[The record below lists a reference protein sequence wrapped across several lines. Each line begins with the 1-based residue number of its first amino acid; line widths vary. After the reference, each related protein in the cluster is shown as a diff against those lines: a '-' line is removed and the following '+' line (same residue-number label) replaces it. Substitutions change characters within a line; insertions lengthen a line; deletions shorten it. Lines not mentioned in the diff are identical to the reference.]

1 MKGGIILIVAA
12 AAFALTSTLG
22 IWLIPVLRRL
32 RYGQTINDIGPVWHH
47 KKEGTPTMGGVLFA
61 VGILTA
67 SCIGWAMYRL
77 GGGAGE
83 PTSDF
88 LLRRDSAR
96 FFLGLG
102 MAAAFGGIGFLD
114 DYIKVVKKRNLGLKE
129 SQKLILQCLVTACYL
144 TALYAFGD
152 QSTVFF
158 IPFWGILDAGVFY
171 YPIAAFIIVGTVNAV
186 NLTDGLDGLCSSV
199 TFVAA
204 LGMMMVCSL
213 LGFHTTGI
221 QATALAGG
229 CLGFLVWNFYPAKV
243 FMGDTGSLFLG
254 GAVCGMAFALD
265 LPLILILVGI
275 IYIAE
280 TLSDIIQ
287 IFYFK
292 ATRGKRIFRMA
303 PLHHHLELGGWSEKK
318 LVFVFAGIT
327 LACCILAFFG
337 VMGRFSAL

>member
-1 MKGGIILIVAA
+1 MKGGIILMGAA

-83 PTSDF
+83 PPSDF

-243 FMGDTGSLFLG
+243 FMGDLGSMFLG
-254 GAVCGMAFALD
+254 GMMVALAFGTGTPVLLA
-265 LPLILILVGI
+265 LVGI
-275 IYIAE
+275 VYVAE
-280 TLSDIIQ
+280 ALSVLIQRVYFKLTHGERLFKMTPIHHHFEMSGYSEIQ
-287 IFYFK
+287 ITALFSLLT
-292 ATRGKRIFRMA
+292 AAGCVLAVLAVRRM
-303 PLHHHLELGGWSEKK
+303 
-318 LVFVFAGIT
+318 
-327 LACCILAFFG
+327 
-337 VMGRFSAL
+337 

>member
-83 PTSDF
+83 PPSDF

-243 FMGDTGSLFLG
+243 FMGDLGSMFLG
-254 GAVCGMAFALD
+254 GMMVALAFGTGTPVLLA
-265 LPLILILVGI
+265 LVGI
-275 IYIAE
+275 VYVAE
-280 TLSDIIQ
+280 ALSVLIQRVYFKLTHGERLFKMTPIHHHFEMSGYSEIQ
-287 IFYFK
+287 ITALFSLLT
-292 ATRGKRIFRMA
+292 AAGCVLAVLAVRRM
-303 PLHHHLELGGWSEKK
+303 
-318 LVFVFAGIT
+318 
-327 LACCILAFFG
+327 
-337 VMGRFSAL
+337 

>member
-83 PTSDF
+83 PPSDF

-102 MAAAFGGIGFLD
+102 MAAALGGIGFLD

-243 FMGDTGSLFLG
+243 FMGDLGSMFLG
-254 GAVCGMAFALD
+254 GMMVALAFGTGTPVLLA
-265 LPLILILVGI
+265 LVGI
-275 IYIAE
+275 VYVAE
-280 TLSDIIQ
+280 ALSVLIQRVYFKLTHGERLFKMTPIHHHFEMSGYSEIQ
-287 IFYFK
+287 ITALFSLLT
-292 ATRGKRIFRMA
+292 AAGCVLAVLAVRRM
-303 PLHHHLELGGWSEKK
+303 
-318 LVFVFAGIT
+318 
-327 LACCILAFFG
+327 
-337 VMGRFSAL
+337 

>member
-1 MKGGIILIVAA
+1 MKGGIRLIVAA

-83 PTSDF
+83 PPSDF

-243 FMGDTGSLFLG
+243 FMGDLGSMFLG
-254 GAVCGMAFALD
+254 GMMVALAFGTGTPVLLA
-265 LPLILILVGI
+265 LVGI
-275 IYIAE
+275 VYVAE
-280 TLSDIIQ
+280 ALSVLIQRVYFKLTHGERLFKMTPIHHHFEMSGYSEIQ
-287 IFYFK
+287 ITALFSLLT
-292 ATRGKRIFRMA
+292 AAGCVLAVLAVRRM
-303 PLHHHLELGGWSEKK
+303 
-318 LVFVFAGIT
+318 
-327 LACCILAFFG
+327 
-337 VMGRFSAL
+337 

>member
-22 IWLIPVLRRL
+22 IWLIPVLRWL

-83 PTSDF
+83 PPSDF

-204 LGMMMVCSL
+204 LGMMMVCSM

-243 FMGDTGSLFLG
+243 FMGDLGSMFLG
-254 GAVCGMAFALD
+254 GMMVALAFGTGTPVLLA
-265 LPLILILVGI
+265 LVGI
-275 IYIAE
+275 VYVAE
-280 TLSDIIQ
+280 ALSVLIQRVYFKLTHGERLFKMTPIHHHFEMSGYSEIQ
-287 IFYFK
+287 ITALFSLLT
-292 ATRGKRIFRMA
+292 AAGCVLAVLAVRRM
-303 PLHHHLELGGWSEKK
+303 
-318 LVFVFAGIT
+318 
-327 LACCILAFFG
+327 
-337 VMGRFSAL
+337 

>member
-83 PTSDF
+83 PPSDF

-158 IPFWGILDAGVFY
+158 ILDAGVFY

-243 FMGDTGSLFLG
+243 FMGDLGSMFLG
-254 GAVCGMAFALD
+254 GMMVALAFGTGTPVLLA
-265 LPLILILVGI
+265 LVGI
-275 IYIAE
+275 VYVAE
-280 TLSDIIQ
+280 ALSVLIQRVYFKLTHGERLFKMTPIHHHFEMSGYSEIQ
-287 IFYFK
+287 ITALFSLLT
-292 ATRGKRIFRMA
+292 AAGCVLAVLAVRRM
-303 PLHHHLELGGWSEKK
+303 
-318 LVFVFAGIT
+318 
-327 LACCILAFFG
+327 
-337 VMGRFSAL
+337 

>member
-83 PTSDF
+83 PPSDF

-243 FMGDTGSLFLG
+243 FMGDLGSMFLG
-254 GAVCGMAFALD
+254 GMMVALAFGTGTPVLLA
-265 LPLILILVGI
+265 LVGI
-275 IYIAE
+275 VYVAE
-280 TLSDIIQ
+280 ALSMLIQRVYFKLTHGERLFKMTPIHHHFEMSGYSEIQ
-287 IFYFK
+287 ITALFSLLT
-292 ATRGKRIFRMA
+292 AAGCVLAVLAVRRM
-303 PLHHHLELGGWSEKK
+303 
-318 LVFVFAGIT
+318 
-327 LACCILAFFG
+327 
-337 VMGRFSAL
+337 

>member
-1 MKGGIILIVAA
+1 MKGRIVLIVAV

-61 VGILTA
+61 VGILAA
-67 SCIGWAMYRL
+67 SCIGWTMYRL
-77 GGGAGE
+77 GGGPLETA
-83 PTSDF
+83 SDF

-102 MAAAFGGIGFLD
+102 VAAAFGAIGFLD

-144 TALYAFGD
+144 TALYVFGD
-152 QSTVFF
+152 RSTVFF
-158 IPFWGILDAGVFY
+158 IPFWGILDAGIFY

-221 QATALAGG
+221 QASALAGG

-243 FMGDTGSLFLG
+243 FMGDLGSMFLG
-254 GAVCGMAFALD
+254 GMMAALTFGTGTPV
-265 LPLILILVGI
+265 LLALVGI
-275 IYIAE
+275 VYVVEA
-280 TLSDIIQ
+280 LSVLIQRVYFKLTHGERLFKMTPIHHHFEMSGYSEIQ
-287 IFYFK
+287 ITALFSLLT
-292 ATRGKRIFRMA
+292 AAGCVLAVLAVRRM
-303 PLHHHLELGGWSEKK
+303 
-318 LVFVFAGIT
+318 
-327 LACCILAFFG
+327 
-337 VMGRFSAL
+337 

>member
-83 PTSDF
+83 PPSDF

-158 IPFWGILDAGVFY
+158 IPFWGILDADVFY

-243 FMGDTGSLFLG
+243 FMGDLGSMFLG
-254 GAVCGMAFALD
+254 GMMVALAFGTGTPVLLA
-265 LPLILILVGI
+265 LVGI
-275 IYIAE
+275 VYVAE
-280 TLSDIIQ
+280 ALSVLIQRVYFKLTHGERLFKMTPIHHHFEMSGYSEIQ
-287 IFYFK
+287 ITALFSLLT
-292 ATRGKRIFRMA
+292 AAGCVLAVLAVRRM
-303 PLHHHLELGGWSEKK
+303 
-318 LVFVFAGIT
+318 
-327 LACCILAFFG
+327 
-337 VMGRFSAL
+337 

>member
-83 PTSDF
+83 PPSDF

-204 LGMMMVCSL
+204 LGMMMVCSM

-243 FMGDTGSLFLG
+243 FMGDLGSMFLG
-254 GAVCGMAFALD
+254 GMMVALAFGTGTPVLLA
-265 LPLILILVGI
+265 LVGI
-275 IYIAE
+275 VYVAE
-280 TLSDIIQ
+280 ALSVLIQRVYFKLTHGERLFKMTPIHHHFEMSGYSEIQ
-287 IFYFK
+287 ITALFSLLT
-292 ATRGKRIFRMA
+292 AAGCVLAVLAVRRM
-303 PLHHHLELGGWSEKK
+303 
-318 LVFVFAGIT
+318 
-327 LACCILAFFG
+327 
-337 VMGRFSAL
+337 